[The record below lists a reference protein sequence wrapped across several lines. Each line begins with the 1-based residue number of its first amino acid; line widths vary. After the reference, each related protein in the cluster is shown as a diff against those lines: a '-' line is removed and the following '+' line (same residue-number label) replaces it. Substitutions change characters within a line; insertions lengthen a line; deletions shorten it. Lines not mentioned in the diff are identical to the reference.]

1 MKEIIKK
8 KMEVGIFAVE
18 VHVSYVLQQCGGT
31 GPGKMNNKVVK
42 CLCNLCTLI
51 QSILHMPVLFSKIS
65 LLIYL

>member
-42 CLCNLCTLI
+42 CLCNLCT
-51 QSILHMPVLFSKIS
+51 FSQYCICLYYSQKS
-65 LLIYL
+65 AF